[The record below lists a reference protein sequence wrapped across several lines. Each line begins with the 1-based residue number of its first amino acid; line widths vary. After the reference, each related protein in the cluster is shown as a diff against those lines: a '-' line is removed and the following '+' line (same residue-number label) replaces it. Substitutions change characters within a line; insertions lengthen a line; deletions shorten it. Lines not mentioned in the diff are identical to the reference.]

1 MKILVLGAG
10 VIGTSTAWYLAARG
24 HEVVV
29 VERRAG
35 PGLETS
41 YANGGQ
47 ISVSHSEPWST
58 PDAPVK
64 LVKWW
69 FKPDS
74 PLLFRLRMDPHQW
87 SWGLRFF
94 YECAPWRT
102 RENSRLMVTLSA
114 YSREALAELRATTGI
129 EYDALQ
135 RGILHY
141 FTDKPSFDVAAAAA
155 PMLRQYGLE
164 MEVKTPEQCV
174 QIEPALAHFRD
185 NIAGATYT
193 ETDESGD
200 AHKFTVNLAA
210 LAERR
215 GVKFLYGRS
224 VRRLDRGAGGI
235 TGVVVSSAFPGE
247 GRGEGQELLTADAY
261 VVALGSHSPLLTRP
275 IGLDLPIYPAKGYSA
290 TIPIIEPAKAPTV
303 SVTDDAYKI
312 VFTRLGD
319 RMRIAGTAELSG
331 YSTDLNMVRCEALTR
346 RARVV
351 FPGAADYDHAE
362 FWTGLRPSTP
372 SNVPLI
378 GKTKIPKLYLNTGHG
393 TLGWTMAAGSGKAL
407 ADIVSGMKP
416 EVDFRFTT

>member
-10 VIGTSTAWYLAARG
+10 VIGTSTAWYLARHG
-24 HEVVV
+24 HDVTVVD
-29 VERRAG
+29 RREGA
-35 PGLETS
+35 GLETS
-41 YANGGQ
+41 FANGSQ

-58 PDAPVK
+58 PDAPIK

-87 SWGLRFF
+87 SWGLKFF

-129 EYDALQ
+129 EYDALE

-141 FTDKPSFDVAAAAA
+141 FTDRASFDEAAEAA
-155 PMLRQYGLE
+155 PHLREYGLD
-164 MEVKTPEQCV
+164 MVVKTPDECV
-174 QIEPALAHFRD
+174 RIEPALAHYKD
-185 NIAGATYT
+185 NLAGATYT

-200 AHKFTVNLAA
+200 AYKFTVNLARM
-210 LAERR
+210 AEGK

-224 VRRLDRGAGGI
+224 IRKIDRDSSGV
-235 TGVVVSSAFPGE
+235 TGVVVSHAD
-247 GRGEGQELLTADAY
+247 GRNEVLTAEAY
-261 VVALGSHSPLLTRP
+261 VVALGSYSPLLTRP

-290 TIPIIEPAKAPTV
+290 TVPVIDPAKTPTV
-303 SVTDDAYKI
+303 SITDDSYKI
-312 VFTRLGD
+312 VFSRLGD
-319 RMRIAGTAELSG
+319 RLRIAGTAELSG
-331 YSTDLNMVRCEALTR
+331 YSTELNMVRCEALTK
-346 RARVV
+346 RARTV
-351 FPGAADYDHAE
+351 FPGGADYDKPQ

-378 GKTKIPKLYLNTGHG
+378 GKTKFPNLYLNTGHG

-407 ADIVSGMKP
+407 ADIVSGKKP
-416 EVDFRFTT
+416 DVDFKWSS

>member
-10 VIGTSTAWYLAARG
+10 VIGTSTAWYLAAQG
-24 HEVVV
+24 HEVIVV
-29 VERRAG
+29 DRRQGA
-35 PGLETS
+35 GLETS

-58 PDAPVK
+58 PDAPIK

-129 EYDALQ
+129 EYDALE

-141 FTDKPSFDVAAAAA
+141 FTDKASFEEAARAA
-155 PMLRQYGLE
+155 PQLRRYGLE
-164 MEVKTPEQCV
+164 MEVKTADQCV

-185 NIAGATYT
+185 HIAGATYT
-193 ETDESGD
+193 QTDESGD
-200 AHKFTVNLAA
+200 AHKFTVNLAR
-210 LAERR
+210 LAEGK
-215 GVKFLYGRS
+215 GVKFLYNRS
-224 VRRLDRGAGGI
+224 IRKLDRDANGI
-235 TGVVVSSAFPGE
+235 TGAIVSHAD
-247 GRGEGQELLTADAY
+247 GRNEVLAADAY
-261 VVALGSHSPLLTRP
+261 VVALGSYSPLLTRP

-290 TIPIIEPAKAPTV
+290 TIPIVDPAKAPTV
-303 SVTDDAYKI
+303 SITDDAFKI
-312 VFTRLGD
+312 VFSRLGD

-331 YSTDLNMVRCEALTR
+331 YSTELNMVRCEALTR

-378 GKTKIPKLYLNTGHG
+378 GKTKFPNLYLNTGHG

-407 ADIVSGMKP
+407 ADLISGKKP
-416 EVDFRFTT
+416 DVDFRFTD

>member
-24 HEVVV
+24 HEVAVV
-29 VERRAG
+29 DRRQG

-58 PDAPVK
+58 PDAPIK

-129 EYDALQ
+129 EYDALE

-141 FTDKPSFDVAAAAA
+141 FTDKASFEEAALAA
-155 PMLRQYGLE
+155 PLLRQYGLE

-174 QIEPALAHFRD
+174 RIEPALAHFKD
-185 NIAGATYT
+185 HIAGATYT

-200 AHKFTVNLAA
+200 AHKFTVNLAK
-210 LAERR
+210 LAEGR
-215 GVKFLYGRS
+215 GVRFLYGRAI
-224 VRRLDRGAGGI
+224 RKIDRDASGV
-235 TGVVVSSAFPGE
+235 TGVVASHAD
-247 GRGEGQELLTADAY
+247 GRSEVLTADAY
-261 VVALGSHSPLLTRP
+261 VVALGSYSPLLTRP
-275 IGLDLPIYPAKGYSA
+275 IGVGLPIYPAKGYSA
-290 TIPIIEPAKAPTV
+290 TIPIVDPARAPMV
-303 SVTDDAYKI
+303 SITDDAFKI

-362 FWTGLRPSTP
+362 FWSGLRPSTP

-378 GKTKIPKLYLNTGHG
+378 GKTKYPNLYLNTGHG

-407 ADIVSGMKP
+407 ADIVSGVTP
-416 EVDFRFTT
+416 EVDFRWSS